1 MAAPSFQLTMR
12 SGPTP
17 GKAFPL
23 EKEEIL
29 LGRDLANDI
38 PISDPEISRR
48 HARFVMQGESILVE
62 DLGSTNGTFLNGQR
76 VSSPQQLRAGDVIT
90 LGEDIVLA
98 VEQMGFDPDATV
110 VKSQADLTARA
121 IPQPAPSYQQP
132 VPTPQPIPQ
141 PAPVPRTLSR
151 AGVSRAK
158 AEKENACLVDRTDRG
173 NCGHCL
179 CDCSDAVLHAR
190 LMVVCDHLQRA
201 GRLPNSLILARTVLS
216 SRRNFLRDFSFL
228 QLTVLMKLICKHLIM
243 KGYAGILQMGMM
255 GML

>member
-48 HARFVMQGESILVE
+48 HARFMMQGESFLVE

-76 VSSPQQLRAGDVIT
+76 ISSPQQLRAGDVIT

-121 IPQPAPSYQQP
+121 VPQPAPSYQQQP
-132 VPTPQPIPQ
+132 APAPRPIPQ
-141 PAPVPRTLSR
+141 PAPVPAPYPEQVVR
-151 AGVSRAK
+151 APKPKKKMPAWLIVLIVAIVVIACVIAVTCISCPPHGGVRSPSTRWK
-158 AEKENACLVDRTDRG
+158 AA
-173 NCGHCL
+173 
-179 CDCSDAVLHAR
+179 
-190 LMVVCDHLQRA
+190 QF
-201 GRLPNSLILARTVLS
+201 P
-216 SRRNFLRDFSFL
+216 DFS
-228 QLTVLMKLICKHLIM
+228 
-243 KGYAGILQMGMM
+243 
-255 GML
+255 

>member
-48 HARFVMQGESILVE
+48 HARFMMQGESFLVE

-121 IPQPAPSYQQP
+121 VPQPAPSYQQQP
-132 VPTPQPIPQ
+132 APTPQPIPQ
-141 PAPVPRTLSR
+141 PAPVPAPYPEQVVRAPKPKKKMPAWLIVLIVAIVVIACVIAVTLYFMPASWWC
-151 AGVSRAK
+151 AITF
-158 AEKENACLVDRTDRG
+158 NALEGC
-173 NCGHCL
+173 
-179 CDCSDAVLHAR
+179 
-190 LMVVCDHLQRA
+190 
-201 GRLPNSLILARTVLS
+201 PIP
-216 SRRNFLRDFSFL
+216 
-228 QLTVLMKLICKHLIM
+228 
-243 KGYAGILQMGMM
+243 
-255 GML
+255 

>member
-48 HARFVMQGESILVE
+48 HARFVMQGESFLVE

-121 IPQPAPSYQQP
+121 IPQPAPSYQQQP
-132 VPTPQPIPQ
+132 APTPQPIPQ
-141 PAPVPRTLSR
+141 PAPVPAPYPEQAVRAPKAKKKMPAWLIVLIVAIVVIACVIAVTLYFMPASWWC
-151 AGVSRAK
+151 AITF
-158 AEKENACLVDRTDRG
+158 NALEGC
-173 NCGHCL
+173 
-179 CDCSDAVLHAR
+179 
-190 LMVVCDHLQRA
+190 
-201 GRLPNSLILARTVLS
+201 PIP
-216 SRRNFLRDFSFL
+216 
-228 QLTVLMKLICKHLIM
+228 
-243 KGYAGILQMGMM
+243 
-255 GML
+255 

>member
-17 GKAFPL
+17 GKEFPL

-121 IPQPAPSYQQP
+121 VPQPAPSYQQQP
-132 VPTPQPIPQ
+132 APAPRPTPQ
-141 PAPVPRTLSR
+141 PAPVPAPYPEQAVRAPKPKKKMPAWLIVLIVAIVVIACVIAVTLYFMPASWWC
-151 AGVSRAK
+151 AITF
-158 AEKENACLVDRTDRG
+158 NALEGC
-173 NCGHCL
+173 
-179 CDCSDAVLHAR
+179 
-190 LMVVCDHLQRA
+190 
-201 GRLPNSLILARTVLS
+201 PIP
-216 SRRNFLRDFSFL
+216 
-228 QLTVLMKLICKHLIM
+228 
-243 KGYAGILQMGMM
+243 
-255 GML
+255 